1 MVTLPLCSTLLLA
14 LILLIISTY
23 TSKIVTPPRGAHYN
37 KVIASVQH
45 GLNGRHSSHCDRIRG
60 HSTRRLFFLKKEKQ
74 NDSHFKGLHNL
85 KSWLDGLLGEILPGE
100 NGRGMF
106 VGGQK
111 RWRPGL
117 GDALDGLLYPPYEVE
132 RGVRCYTFAPRGG
145 GGSSVGSKVGSSMGS
160 NVGSNVGSKVGS
172 SMGSNVGSNLGSRV
186 SSSVDSRV
194 GSDMD
199 SNLGSRVGSNLGSR
213 VGSNVDKRV
222 DAGRDGPAQIERY
235 ITRQL
240 IRLASELM
248 RIQSGWEKDRAEENS
263 KASSSLS
270 GKTNNCVKWNF
281 YLNRK
286 NAPLKCFVY
295 VDVPEG
301 TVMLKPEK
309 VEDKKKKK
317 FLISINALNDIRRN
331 NKEILK
337 NIYFKKY
344 KITFDNIYRNS
355 NFVTLL
361 VSRFID
367 HPYLL
372 NVFSFFSL
380 TSCGYLLTD
389 VFCQGVLHLLSSE
402 IIWNPL
408 VYNVWCNVYHT
419 TLPLKLYL
427 AKQTYSYG
435 KVAFDFFVNYVRSKL
450 IRLET
455 SLINSSLKRKVE
467 LDCREENRYD
477 DKTFS
482 ISTECD
488 ISDEEEEDF
497 TYI

>member
-1 MVTLPLCSTLLLA
+1 MVTLPHCCTLLLA
-14 LILLIISTY
+14 LILLIVSTH

-37 KVIASVQH
+37 KVTASAQH
-45 GLNGRHSSHCDRIRG
+45 GWNRS

-74 NDSHFKGLHNL
+74 NDARFKRLYDL
-85 KSWLDGLLGEILPGE
+85 KSWLNSLLGEILPGE
-100 NGRGMF
+100 SGHGML

-117 GDALDGLLYPPYEVE
+117 GNTLDGMLYPPYEVQKA
-132 RGVRCYTFAPRGG
+132 VRCYTFPSRDGVDEG
-145 GGSSVGSKVGSSMGS
+145 DKEDSRVDSNVTS
-160 NVGSNVGSKVGS
+160 NVGINVDSN
-172 SMGSNVGSNLGSRV
+172 MC
-186 SSSVDSRV
+186 SSVNRTTCST
-194 GSDMD
+194 GSQREGRMEA
-199 SNLGSRVGSNLGSR
+199 
-213 VGSNVDKRV
+213 KR
-222 DAGRDGPAQIERY
+222 DGGRCTGPAQIERY

-240 IRLASELM
+240 IHLTSELIK
-248 RIQSGWEKDRAEENS
+248 IQNEWEKDKQEE
-263 KASSSLS
+263 KAKPSSSLN
-270 GKTNNCVKWNF
+270 GKTNSCVKWNY
-281 YLNRK
+281 YLNSK
-286 NAPLKCFVY
+286 NTPLKCFVY

-309 VEDKKKKK
+309 VDDKKKK

-337 NIYFKKY
+337 NIYFKKHE
-344 KITFDNIYRNS
+344 ITFDHIYRNS
-355 NFVTLL
+355 NCITLL
-361 VSRFID
+361 FSRFID

-372 NVFSFFSL
+372 NALSFFCLS
-380 TSCGYLLTD
+380 SCGYLLTD
-389 VFCQGVLHLLSSE
+389 VFYQGVLHLLSSE

-435 KVAFDFFVNYVRSKL
+435 RVAFDFFVNYVRAKL

-455 SLINSSLKRKVE
+455 SLMNSSLRRKVD
-467 LDCREENRYD
+467 LDTREENTYD
-477 DKTFS
+477 DKMFS
-482 ISTECD
+482 ISTQCD